1 MTLSGIPSVAA
12 CAGIARTSAGWL
24 QEQKTYATE
33 LNFRA
38 LLDEEASEVELAL
51 V

>member
-1 MTLSGIPSVAA
+1 MTLAGIPSSQVQVSRQHLPVAP
-12 CAGIARTSAGWL
+12 RT
-24 QEQKTYATE
+24 KTYAAE
-33 LNFRA
+33 LDFRA